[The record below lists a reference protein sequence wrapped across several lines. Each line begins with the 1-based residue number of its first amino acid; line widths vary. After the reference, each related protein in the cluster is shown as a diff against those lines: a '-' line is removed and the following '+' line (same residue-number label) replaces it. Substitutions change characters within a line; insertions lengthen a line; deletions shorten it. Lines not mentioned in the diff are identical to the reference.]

1 MPSPAIRH
9 ILQSIPYGVISI
21 NLNTYWPSWGI
32 QVSSVGPQSSGE
44 TGMRMQLTPAL
55 QSHPGSEEMS
65 LVQLYIPTEVVHDTI
80 SELGEMGD
88 FQFKD
93 VSRNL
98 CWNTSSKLLSSVSLS
113 Q

>member
-1 MPSPAIRH
+1 
-9 ILQSIPYGVISI
+9 
-21 NLNTYWPSWGI
+21 
-32 QVSSVGPQSSGE
+32 
-44 TGMRMQLTPAL
+44 MRMQLTPAL

-65 LVQLYIPTEVVHDTI
+65 LVQLYIPTEVVHDTV

-98 CWNTSSKLLSSVSLS
+98 CWNLCWNTSSKLLNSVSLS